1 MSYIQ
6 NYGFTKTL
14 IRDNNRNINNE
25 IEWQGNYDGNIANIN
40 ININDNGKNEIID
53 MRLNNNDLMEL
64 LGVQPVEIPMEQRLI
79 NDFLSYPNENYT
91 TIKKYRPLN
100 QITLEGALIKRK
112 RKSKHKHRSK
122 SKRQVKKRT
131 HKLH

>member
-79 NDFLSYPNENYT
+79 NDFLSYPNENYS

-112 RKSKHKHRSK
+112 KKSKHKHRSK

>member
-14 IRDNNRNINNE
+14 IRDNNQNINNE
-25 IEWQGNYDGNIANIN
+25 IEWLGNYDGNIANIN

-53 MRLNNNDLMEL
+53 MRLNNNDLMEIF
-64 LGVQPVEIPMEQRLI
+64 GVQPVEIPMEQRLI
-79 NDFLSYPNENYT
+79 NDFLSYPNENYS

-112 RKSKHKHRSK
+112 RKSKHSRSK
-122 SKRQVKKRT
+122 SKRQGKKRT
-131 HKLH
+131 HKLY

>member
-25 IEWQGNYDGNIANIN
+25 IEWLGNYDGNIANIN

-53 MRLNNNDLMEL
+53 MRLNNNDIMEI
-64 LGVQPVEIPMEQRLI
+64 LGVQPVEMPMEQRLI
-79 NDFLSYPNENYT
+79 NDFLSYPNKNYS
-91 TIKKYRPLN
+91 TIQKYRPLN
-100 QITLEGALIKRK
+100 QITLEGTLIKRK
-112 RKSKHKHRSK
+112 KKSK
-122 SKRQVKKRT
+122 SKRKHKYKSKKQGKT